1 MDPKGDQWCPK
12 KTNGIQKRLMV
23 QYQIGEAL
31 GLLISKLELLRISDN
46 LSEGLDTPYTLAQG
60 TLISDTES

>member
-23 QYQIGEAL
+23 PKEDKWYPKETNGAVPDW
-31 GLLISKLELLRISDN
+31 GGTRITD
-46 LSEGLDTPYTLAQG
+46 LKTR
-60 TLISDTES
+60 ITENF